1 MLRPVYQIM
10 QLQKLVNMFGGDLMR
25 RYGEKVHKLTLHGGF
40 SCPNRDGT
48 LGRGGCTFCNV
59 ASFADEA
66 QQHRS
71 IAEQL
76 AHQAQLV
83 NRAKRYL
90 AYFQAYTSTFAE
102 VQVLRSMYRQAISQA
117 NIVGLCVG
125 TRPDCVPE
133 AVLDLLSEYHEQGYE
148 VWLEL
153 GLQTAHD
160 KTLHRINRGHDFA
173 CYQRTARLA
182 RARGLKVCAHLI
194 VGLPG
199 ETQGHCLETLERV
212 VATGVDGIKLHP
224 LHIVKGSIMAKAW
237 QAGRLNGIELEAY
250 TVTAGEMIRHTPP
263 EVIYHRIS
271 ASARRPTLLAP
282 LWCENR
288 WTGMV
293 ELDRYL
299 NEQGAQGSA
308 LGRSWAVPWRRS
320 RSRRCPGQGRTS
332 LFSHLCLTGFHRHPR
347 GFNHQQHQ
355 HGAKRGD
362 SAGENKGAVE
372 FAGGLHDI
380 ARDNRP
386 HDAGDAAD
394 KMDKA
399 AGAAD
404 AGFMHH
410 VLNNRPVDRPGHIEE
425 KDGDRHQQNGRNDAA
440 NGTGEPH
447 AERGH

>member
-1 MLRPVYQIM
+1 MAGLPPFFGAAYQIM
-10 QLQKLVNMFGGDLMR
+10 QLQKLVNMFGGDLKR
-25 RYGEKVHKLTLHGGF
+25 RYGEKVHKLPLHGGF

-71 IAEQL
+71 IADQL
-76 AHQAQLV
+76 AHQAQRV
-83 NRAKRYL
+83 NRARRYL

-102 VQVLRSMYRQAISQA
+102 VQVLRGMYQQAVSQA

-125 TRPDCVPE
+125 TRPDCVPG
-133 AVLDLLSEYHEQGYE
+133 AVLDLLCEYKEQGYE

-153 GLQTAHD
+153 GLQSALD

-173 CYQRTARLA
+173 CYQQTTRQA

-199 ETQGHCLETLERV
+199 EGQPECMQPLARV
-212 VATGVDGIKLHP
+212 VDAGVDGIKLHP
-224 LHIVKGSIMAKAW
+224 LHIVTGSTMAKAW
-237 QAGRLNGIELEAY
+237 QAGRLDGIALEAY
-250 TVTAGEMIRHTPP
+250 TTIAGEMIRHTPP

-299 NEQGAQGSA
+299 SLHGVQGSA
-308 LGRSWAVPWRRS
+308 LGTPWL
-320 RSRRCPGQGRTS
+320 G
-332 LFSHLCLTGFHRHPR
+332 
-347 GFNHQQHQ
+347 
-355 HGAKRGD
+355 
-362 SAGENKGAVE
+362 
-372 FAGGLHDI
+372 
-380 ARDNRP
+380 
-386 HDAGDAAD
+386 
-394 KMDKA
+394 
-399 AGAAD
+399 
-404 AGFMHH
+404 
-410 VLNNRPVDRPGHIEE
+410 
-425 KDGDRHQQNGRNDAA
+425 
-440 NGTGEPH
+440 
-447 AERGH
+447 